1 GSQANH
7 NLITILMLSA
17 LLQNGFAILRS
28 SFFSLHVQEQRINQ
42 HTRQHY
48 TDKLEHLPI
57 GVFTLREIKPGQY
70 RFEYLNSVFTQ
81 IVGMPADTIKA
92 NPQNLLKALQGKN
105 NTALLKKIRQAF
117 EEDQVFCLEEKIH
130 RHGNTRWVRI
140 EFSTSRAADGDRLSN
155 GVLIDISREK
165 EQSLRLSISDTVLSE
180 IHQGLLILD
189 EHLTIRY
196 CNPATSTLTGYPQK
210 EIL

>member
-1 GSQANH
+1 SD
-7 NLITILMLSA
+7 L
-17 LLQNGFAILRS
+17 
-28 SFFSLHVQEQRINQ
+28 
-42 HTRQHY
+42 
-48 TDKLEHLPI
+48 
-57 GVFTLREIKPGQY
+57 
-70 RFEYLNSVFTQ
+70 
-81 IVGMPADTIKA
+81 A

-130 RHGNTRWVRI
+130 RHGKTRWVRI
-140 EFSTSRAADGDRLSN
+140 EFSTSRAANGDRLAN

-210 EIL
+210 EILNQPLEGFMSAHTSQFNQDAQIWQTLTEDNSWQDEINFYTYDQSKKNIQVLLIKDHRHATIYLH